1 MKYYIIAT
9 LIAFLLGVVM
19 TFALALAIRHTRR
32 VRNKLLSS
40 ATTQT
45 ERKKALKKAEFSKLV
60 LALVLMTYFLGVFI
74 GVYATV
80 LDISQ
85 LGVLLA
91 YIGTPTTVAIGF
103 YAWKAKAENVVKIKR
118 EYSKET
124 EGIPVDLNNV
134 GGNQY

>member
-45 ERKKALKKAEFSKLV
+45 ERKKALKKAEFSK
-60 LALVLMTYFLGVFI
+60 I
-74 GVYATV
+74 V